1 MSLERI
7 GLGGVFTFD
16 GSRGVRGLKA
26 VQATARG
33 TGRVF
38 RSLGSAAGA
47 MGQALGGI
55 GLAATPLT
63 AALGGGIALAAN
75 FEQQMSAVGAITQ
88 ASAEDMTRLELEAKR
103 MGATTVF
110 SATQSAQAME
120 FLGRA
125 GFSTNEII
133 DGLGGVMNAAA
144 ADGMDL
150 ASAANIVSNVIKGM
164 GLTAKDTTR
173 VADVLALTSA
183 KTNTDISL
191 LGSGFTFAAAQA
203 KTMGVDLETTS
214 AALGVISDAGIKGT
228 LAGTSFTN
236 MLVKLSKPSSK
247 ATALM
252 QDLGVQLAKNK
263 DGSLNLIETTRR
275 FNDALKTIPDR
286 TERAAAASEIFGI
299 RGQKAFNA
307 MGAAM
312 DNIVPETGMSKLET
326 LTEQLMNASG
336 AAEEMAAKRLDNLKG
351 QMTLLASAMEGFA
364 LETAGQFLEPMTE
377 GTANFVK
384 NLGNVVQVLQLI
396 NQGMLDDEAAT
407 EKFGATTV
415 AVAKGIASG
424 IQTVIAMF
432 RAAREAV
439 TSFIQRFTGDADA
452 ASTET
457 VAKFITIG
465 AVILG
470 AIAPIL
476 IGIGT
481 LTFFVTTVLIPAFTA
496 LGSVFAAVG
505 GLLTGSLILPL
516 IIGAGLVWVA
526 WKYGS
531 EQIISALNSVVAFGQ
546 TAWSILSDGFQLMWT
561 NFMEIAGPAIGF
573 LEETVGGFVV
583 KAIGWFQ
590 ELVDGFTQSLEFMRP
605 LAEIIF
611 GAIGFIG
618 GQVFRA
624 LALAI
629 GGLVKAAT
637 PVLEVFK
644 NIAKFII
651 EDIVNA
657 IADFVRMIVRLA
669 DAVNL
674 AVPAGLREF
683 AAQGTFRITGGGD
696 SPTQP
701 AMDAT
706 GSPAQLARDATDNR
720 AELAKAATD
729 QAAQSKAAA
738 ATPPE
743 LNANIN
749 LEDKRQLD
757 IKSCLQVDGREM
769 AVATGRHKQEVH
781 DRAGFKAKRWQQ
793 RFALEQGA
801 EPIPAGGS

>member
-1 MSLERI
+1 MALERI

-16 GSRGVRGLKA
+16 GASGVRGLKT
-26 VQATARG
+26 VQATARD

-38 RSLGSAAGA
+38 KSLGRAVGA

-63 AALGGGIALAAN
+63 AALGGGVALAAN

-88 ASAEDMTRLELEAKR
+88 ANAEDMTRLELKAKQ

-125 GFSTNEII
+125 GFGTQEII

-203 KTMGVDLETTS
+203 KTMGIELETTS

-252 QDLGVQLAKNK
+252 QKLGVQLAKNQ

-275 FNDALKTIPDR
+275 FNEALKTIPDR

-312 DNIVPETGMSKLET
+312 DNIIPETGKSKLET
-326 LTEQLMNASG
+326 LTEQLLNASG
-336 AAEEMAAKRLDNLKG
+336 AAEEMARKRLDNLKG
-351 QMTLLASAMEGFA
+351 QITLLSSAMEGFA
-364 LETAGQFLEPMTE
+364 LETAGQFLKPMTE
-377 GTANFVK
+377 GTANFAK
-384 NLGNVVQVLQLI
+384 SLGNVVQVLQLI
-396 NQGMLDDEAAT
+396 NQGVLDDEAAA

-432 RAAREAV
+432 KAARQAV
-439 TSFIQRFTGDADA
+439 TSFIQRFTGDTDA

-457 VAKFITIG
+457 IAKFLTIG

-476 IGIGT
+476 VAIGT
-481 LTFFVTTVLIPAFTA
+481 LTFFVTTVLVPAFSA
-496 LGSVFAAVG
+496 LGGVIVAVA
-505 GLLTGSLILPL
+505 GLATSAFIWPLIL
-516 IIGAGLVWVA
+516 GAGLVYAA
-526 WKYGS
+526 WNYGS
-531 EQIISALNSVVAFGQ
+531 DQIVSALGAVVEFGQ
-546 TAWSILSDGFQLMWT
+546 TAWGILSSGFQLMWA
-561 NFMEIAGPAIGF
+561 NFMEYAGPALLF
-573 LEETVGGFVV
+573 LQGAVTRFAVR
-583 KAIGWFQ
+583 AISWFQ
-590 ELVDGFTQSLEFMRP
+590 ELAAGFSKALSFMRP
-605 LAEIIF
+605 LATVIF
-611 GAIGFIG
+611 GAIGWAAG
-618 GQVFRA
+618 KVFGFLLNILGTMIDVA
-624 LALAI
+624 
-629 GGLVKAAT
+629 GD
-637 PVLEVFK
+637 VLEAFK
-644 NIAKFII
+644 NISIFLI
-651 EDIVNA
+651 EGVVNSLVTLVGWIVK
-657 IADFVRMIVRLA
+657 LA
-669 DAVNL
+669 DALNFQV
-674 AVPAGLREF
+674 ADGLRTF
-683 AAQGTFRITGGGD
+683 ANRGRFSFD
-696 SPTQP
+696 SPET
-701 AMDAT
+701 
-706 GSPAQLARDATDNR
+706 LASVAKDSTENR
-720 AELAKAATD
+720 AKIAKATTD
-729 QAAQSKAAA
+729 QAAAQKQAASK
-738 ATPPE
+738 PPE

-769 AVATGRHKQEVH
+769 AVATGRHKQELSE
-781 DRAGFKAKRWQQ
+781 RAGFKAKRWQQ

-801 EPIPAGGS
+801 EPIPAGGG

>member
-1 MSLERI
+1 MALERI

-26 VQATARG
+26 VQATARD
-33 TGRVF
+33 TSRVF
-38 RSLGSAAGA
+38 KSLGTAVGS

-88 ASAEDMTRLELEAKR
+88 ANSEDMARLELKAKQ

-203 KTMGVDLETTS
+203 KTMGIDLETTS

-228 LAGTSFTN
+228 RAGTSFTN

-252 QDLGVQLAKNK
+252 RKFGVQLAKNK

-275 FNDALKTIPDR
+275 FNDALKLIPDR
-286 TERAAAASEIFGI
+286 TERAAAATEIFSV

-312 DNIVPETGMSKLET
+312 DNIIPETGKSKLET

-336 AAEEMAAKRLDNLKG
+336 AAEEMAKRRLDNLKG
-351 QMTLLASAMEGFA
+351 QLTLLASAMEGFA

-407 EKFGATTV
+407 KKFGATTV

-432 RAAREAV
+432 KAARQAV
-439 TSFIQRFTGDADA
+439 TSFIQRLTGDTDA

-457 VAKFITIG
+457 IAKFITIG

-476 IGIGT
+476 IGIGA

-531 EQIISALNSVVAFGQ
+531 DQIISALGSVVAYGQ

-561 NFMEIAGPAIGF
+561 NFMEVAEPSIEF
-573 LEETVGGFVV
+573 LRESVLGFVV
-583 KAIGWFQ
+583 ASIGWFR
-590 ELVDGFTQSLEFMRP
+590 ELVDGFTQAMEFMRP
-605 LAEIIF
+605 LAEVVF
-611 GAIGFIG
+611 AAIGFVG
-618 GQVFRA
+618 GHAFQVIAVA
-624 LALAI
+624 L
-629 GGLVKAAT
+629 GGVIKFGHA
-637 PVLEVFK
+637 VFEVFK

-657 IADFVRMIVRLA
+657 IADFVRMITRLA
-669 DAVNL
+669 DAVNIG
-674 AVPAGLREF
+674 VPAGLREF

-696 SPTQP
+696 N
-701 AMDAT
+701 
-706 GSPAQLARDATDNR
+706 PAQLARDATDSR
-720 AELAKAATD
+720 VELAKATTD
-729 QAAQSKAAA
+729 QAAAQKQKAANPPPLDVH
-738 ATPPE
+738 ATVE
-743 LNANIN
+743 N
-749 LEDKRQLD
+749 KQTLD

-781 DRAGFKAKRWQQ
+781 ERAGFKAKRWQQ

-801 EPIPAGGS
+801 EPIPAGGG